1 MSDDLKKLKITGSI
15 QTVGL
20 KRFIWFKKMNFV
32 ILKIFSCK
40 SNFSINMLNSL
51 EIKQMT
57 LSNINTGHYFEWW
70 PVMMIGKIFLEVLG
84 ILALYNRNE
93 GIGKRKEFFLNDV
106 VILEIANSYL
116 FMTGYKN
123 RNAIQNLKTK
133 SKEQSSVGR
142 GNKSWLKNI

>member
-1 MSDDLKKLKITGSI
+1 
-15 QTVGL
+15 
-20 KRFIWFKKMNFV
+20 
-32 ILKIFSCK
+32 
-40 SNFSINMLNSL
+40 
-51 EIKQMT
+51 
-57 LSNINTGHYFEWW
+57 
-70 PVMMIGKIFLEVLG
+70 MMIGKIFLEVLG

-116 FMTGYKN
+116 FMIGYKN

-142 GNKSWLKNI
+142 GNKS